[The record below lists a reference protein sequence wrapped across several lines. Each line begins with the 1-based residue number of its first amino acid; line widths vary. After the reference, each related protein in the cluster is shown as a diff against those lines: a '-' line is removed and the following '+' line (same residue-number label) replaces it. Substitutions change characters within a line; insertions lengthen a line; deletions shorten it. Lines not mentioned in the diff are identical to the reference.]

1 MKEIVVVQGLW
12 FTYPNGV
19 RALEAVDLTINEN
32 TTTALIGQNGSGK
45 TTLAKMMNGLLK
57 PTKGKVLV
65 EGVDTADRYAYELAR
80 YVGYSFQNPTH
91 QLYTD
96 SVGAELMAGPLNLGL
111 TKEEA
116 AARAEEAA
124 KMFGL
129 EEVRQIR
136 PSSLSFPLKKITG
149 IASVFTMKPKVMVL
163 DEPTTGQDHVGL
175 RMIQGAI
182 RKLSAM
188 DITVV
193 VITHDM
199 RLVAESADTVVA
211 MALGKIVRVGT
222 PEEIFL
228 DSETMEKASLRP
240 PQILELSAKLEFE
253 IPDHGG
259 PSKTVDEE
267 VEKLQRIMSDHN

>member
-1 MKEIVVVQGLW
+1 MKELVVVQGLW

-19 RALEAVDLTINEN
+19 KALEAVDLTINEN
-32 TTTALIGQNGSGK
+32 TTSALIGQNGSGK

-65 EGVDTADRYAYELAR
+65 EGIDTADKYAYELAKH
-80 YVGYSFQNPTH
+80 VGYSFQNPTH

-111 TKEEA
+111 TKEES

-129 EEVRQIR
+129 KDVWQVR
-136 PSSLSFPLKKITG
+136 PSSLPFPLKKITG
-149 IASVFTMKPKVMVL
+149 IAAVFAMKPKVMVL

-175 RMIQGAI
+175 RRIQAAI

-188 DITVV
+188 RITVV

-199 RLVAESADTVVA
+199 RLVAESVDTVVT
-211 MALGKIVRVGT
+211 MALGKIVKVGT

-228 DSETMEKASLRP
+228 DSETMEKAALRP
-240 PQILELSAKLEFE
+240 PQILELSARLESDV
-253 IPDHGG
+253 PAHGR

-267 VEKLQRIMSDHN
+267 VEKLQNIISDHA

>member
-1 MKEIVVVQGLW
+1 MRDIVVVQDLW
-12 FTYPNGV
+12 FKYPNGV
-19 RALEAVDLTINEN
+19 TALKGVDLTINED

-45 TTLAKMMNGLLK
+45 TTLAKMTNGLLK
-57 PTKGKVLV
+57 PTKGKVLI
-65 EGVDTADRYAYELAR
+65 EGVDTAGRYTYELAR
-80 YVGYSFQNPTH
+80 HVGYSFQNPTH

-96 SVGAELMAGPLNLGL
+96 SVEAELMAGPLNLGL

-129 EEVRQIR
+129 EQALHTR

-182 RKLSAM
+182 RKLRGM
-188 DITVV
+188 GITVV
-193 VITHDM
+193 IITHDM
-199 RLVAESADTVVA
+199 RLVAESADRVVT

-222 PEEIFL
+222 PKEIFL
-228 DSETMEKASLRP
+228 DGETMEKAALRP
-240 PQILELSAKLEFE
+240 PQILELSSRLDSE
-253 IPDHGG
+253 IADHGG
-259 PSKTVDEE
+259 PSRTVDEE
-267 VEKLQRIMSDHN
+267 VEKLRRIMGDHS

>member
-1 MKEIVVVQGLW
+1 MKELVAVQGLW

-19 RALEAVDLTINEN
+19 KALEAVDLTINEN
-32 TTTALIGQNGSGK
+32 TTSALIGQNGSGK

-65 EGVDTADRYAYELAR
+65 EGIDTADKYAYELAK

-96 SVGAELMAGPLNLGL
+96 SVGAELTAGPLNLGL
-111 TKEEA
+111 TKEES

-129 EEVRQIR
+129 EDVWQVR
-136 PSSLSFPLKKITG
+136 PSSLPFPLKKITG
-149 IASVFTMKPKVMVL
+149 IAAVFAMKPEVMVL

-175 RMIQGAI
+175 RRIQGAI
-182 RKLSAM
+182 KKLSAM
-188 DITVV
+188 GITVV

-199 RLVAESADTVVA
+199 RLVAESVDTVVT
-211 MALGKIVRVGT
+211 MALGKIVKVGT

-228 DSETMEKASLRP
+228 DSETMAKAALRP
-240 PQILELSAKLEFE
+240 PQILELSARLESE
-253 IPDHGG
+253 IPAHGG

-267 VEKLQRIMSDHN
+267 VEKLQSIMSDHA